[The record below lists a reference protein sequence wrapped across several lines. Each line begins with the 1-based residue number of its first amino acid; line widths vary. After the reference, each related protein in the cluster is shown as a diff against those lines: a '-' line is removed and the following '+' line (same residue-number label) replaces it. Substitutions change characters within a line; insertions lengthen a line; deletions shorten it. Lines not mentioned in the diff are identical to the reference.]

1 MAAVMKIDMNIAN
14 KITVARIIAIPIF
27 LVVLYFDKPWSDFVA
42 TVIFSAASLSDMLDG
57 YLARKYNLITDF
69 GEVMDPMAD
78 KILVAAALIA
88 LVEMGRLD
96 GWIAV
101 VMLGRDF
108 IIGALRDLSASKG
121 IIIPAGIWGKLKT
134 TAQMLAVGMIIF
146 KETAFGINWL
156 TVGTV
161 VMYVAVALSLY
172 SGYVYIKQYL
182 FNNKGLTQ

>member
-1 MAAVMKIDMNIAN
+1 MKIDMNIAN
-14 KITVARIIAIPIF
+14 KITIARIIAIPVF
-27 LVVLYFDKPWSDFVA
+27 LIVLYFDKSWSDFVA
-42 TVIFSAASLSDMLDG
+42 TVIFAFASFSDMLDG

-69 GEVMDPMAD
+69 GKVMDPMAD
-78 KILVAAALIA
+78 KVLVAAAFIA
-88 LVEMGRLD
+88 LVELGRLD
-96 GWIAV
+96 GWIVV

-134 TAQMLAVGMIIF
+134 TAQMLAVGMVIF
-146 KETAFGINWL
+146 RGPAFGINWF

-161 VMYVAVALSLY
+161 MMYVAMILSLY

-182 FNNKGLTQ
+182 FSNKGLLQ